1 MMTIKTAIE
10 YLDNNATEEVFWLG
24 QVDTEQIDSLEK
36 NLGIK
41 LPSDFREFLLLVGG
55 GGGIG
60 EEISGIVD
68 NNALEE
74 SGGAVYYDTIYCRN
88 EFSLPENYAVIYF
101 KDEEVCWCIDSGSES
116 FGRVVNYDLFSKS
129 TTNTISSSF
138 SEFFDNYVKLRT

>member
-24 QVDTEQIDSLEK
+24 QVDTEQIDSLEN

-55 GGGIG
+55 GGVIG

-101 KDEEVCWCIDSGSES
+101 KDDEVCWCIDSGSES

-138 SEFFDNYVKLRT
+138 SEFFNNYVKLRT

>member
-24 QVDTEQIDSLEK
+24 QVDTEEIDSLEN

-55 GGGIG
+55 GGVIG

-101 KDEEVCWCIDSGSES
+101 KDDEVCWCIDSGSES

>member
-24 QVDTEQIDSLEK
+24 QVDTEQIDSLEN

-55 GGGIG
+55 GGVIG

-88 EFSLPENYAVIYF
+88 EFSLPGNYAVIYF
-101 KDEEVCWCIDSGSES
+101 KDDEVCWCIDSGSES

>member
-24 QVDTEQIDSLEK
+24 QVDTEQIDSLEN

-55 GGGIG
+55 GGVIG

-88 EFSLPENYAVIYF
+88 DFSLPENYAVIYF
-101 KDEEVCWCIDSGSES
+101 KDDEVCWCIDSGSES